1 MDNVLSLAE
10 HCIFKRHGPIPLP
23 KPGLRITSTTC
34 IVLKFLIGSSPLPV
48 DDIMYIRVP
57 GSHTGLPLVLDEV
70 HLPPRQ
76 FVKDEP
82 SEFSCFYK
90 FMHGVLCEVVFCWQA
105 CTVPLSESMHQM
117 NTAIL

>member
-1 MDNVLSLAE
+1 MA
-10 HCIFKRHGPIPLP
+10 PIPLP
-23 KPGLRITSTTC
+23 NPNPGLRSRSTTS

-48 DDIMYIRVP
+48 DDVVYIRVP
-57 GSHTGLPLVLDEV
+57 GSHTGLPLVLNEV

-90 FMHGVLCEVVFCWQA
+90 FTCGVLCEVVLLA
-105 CTVPLSESMHQM
+105 SMYSTV
-117 NTAIL
+117 I